1 MERQQHG
8 EEAVQEV
15 KSGDL
20 LDILSKGYDGMSG
33 HHTYLGPAACE
44 LIERVRQGDE
54 VAQYGL
60 VALAESG
67 KLVAQAAVVELGD
80 GYVPQTV
87 LQNARK
93 VVKQVRRWRTDGD
106 PQPAAQ
112 ACKRIR
118 ATGNFGESASVR
130 PREYVAQP
138 PARTRKRKLGQA
150 NLGDHP
156 SPGLVCRDTFARQAA
171 TLSPGAKDAKTAEED
186 ASRPARKPDR
196 LSPRATWFREKWKT
210 AKHGPWDEYG
220 YLREGWSQ
228 NRQGFPYRGDVCSE
242 PGAVQHTWDAYGV
255 VMIVTSKSVQEL
267 EKEAEQELLAN
278 DGASNAVRKLMALAR
293 EGNEEAHE
301 AVRRVSTKYWSAKV
315 ARWTLLRPGCC

>member
-20 LDILSKGYDGMSG
+20 LDILSKGYEGMSG

-93 VVKQVRRWRTDGD
+93 VVKQVRRWRTDCG
-106 PQPAAQ
+106 PQPAAR

-171 TLSPGAKDAKTAEED
+171 TLSPASLWVQRTGAKDAKTAEED

-196 LSPRATWFREKWKT
+196 LSPRATSHSQTEKW
-210 AKHGPWDEYG
+210 
-220 YLREGWSQ
+220 
-228 NRQGFPYRGDVCSE
+228 
-242 PGAVQHTWDAYGV
+242 VQ
-255 VMIVTSKSVQEL
+255 
-267 EKEAEQELLAN
+267 
-278 DGASNAVRKLMALAR
+278 
-293 EGNEEAHE
+293 
-301 AVRRVSTKYWSAKV
+301 
-315 ARWTLLRPGCC
+315 

>member
-8 EEAVQEV
+8 KKPVQEV

-20 LDILSKGYDGMSG
+20 LGILSNGYEGMSG

-106 PQPAAQ
+106 PQPAAR

-156 SPGLVCRDTFARQAA
+156 SPGLVCQECHRLIDRPVAVNRCPLCKVDLHTDCLDVHFLLDHQISFERWNKSTLEAQEAASDADTL
-171 TLSPGAKDAKTAEED
+171 TLSCGHATTGVRS
-186 ASRPARKPDR
+186 SRPTQALGRGGR
-196 LSPRATWFREKWKT
+196 RASGTCT
-210 AKHGPWDEYG
+210 GVPNIAG
-220 YLREGWSQ
+220 
-228 NRQGFPYRGDVCSE
+228 VCERPVCVGGSSE
-242 PGAVQHTWDAYGV
+242 TCS
-255 VMIVTSKSVQEL
+255 TSL
-267 EKEAEQELLAN
+267 
-278 DGASNAVRKLMALAR
+278 
-293 EGNEEAHE
+293 
-301 AVRRVSTKYWSAKV
+301 W
-315 ARWTLLRPGCC
+315 

>member
-33 HHTYLGPAACE
+33 HHTYLGPAACK

-54 VAQYGL
+54 VAKEGL
-60 VALAESG
+60 VALAGNE
-67 KLVAQAAVVELGD
+67 KLVAQAALVELGD

-106 PQPAAQ
+106 PQPAAR

-130 PREYVAQP
+130 PREYVAQ
-138 PARTRKRKLGQA
+138 
-150 NLGDHP
+150 P

-196 LSPRATWFREKWKT
+196 LSPRATSHSQTEKW
-210 AKHGPWDEYG
+210 
-220 YLREGWSQ
+220 
-228 NRQGFPYRGDVCSE
+228 
-242 PGAVQHTWDAYGV
+242 VQ
-255 VMIVTSKSVQEL
+255 
-267 EKEAEQELLAN
+267 
-278 DGASNAVRKLMALAR
+278 
-293 EGNEEAHE
+293 
-301 AVRRVSTKYWSAKV
+301 
-315 ARWTLLRPGCC
+315 